1 MAPDGHF
8 QAYDARNGQLLWQ
21 WQTGAGADAPAITY
35 EIDGVQYVAIAAGGL
50 ATQTASTNGD
60 MVWAFSLRGSPNNRL
75 AQFEPPPP
83 PPTSVSFAFTGLL
96 KGGVPVEKTN
106 AVRMVDYNFSP
117 QRITVEAGSKVTF
130 TNGGGT
136 PHNAAGA
143 DAGGWDTGLLEGGQA
158 ATVTFNQPGTYNYI
172 CAPHTFMIGQ
182 IIVTRQANEK
192 CALTRKRFK
201 FSTLRY
207 GFGGGRVLPVGAPIP
222 L

>member
-1 MAPDGHF
+1 
-8 QAYDARNGQLLWQ
+8 LWQ

-35 EIDGVQYVAIAAGGL
+35 EIDRVQYAAIAAGGL

-117 QRITVEAGSKVTF
+117 QRITPTAAARPT
-130 TNGGGT
+130 T
-136 PHNAAGA
+136 PPAPMRAAGIP
-143 DAGGWDTGLLEGGQA
+143 GFSRA
-158 ATVTFNQPGTYNYI
+158 ARPR
-172 CAPHTFMIGQ
+172 PSP
-182 IIVTRQANEK
+182 
-192 CALTRKRFK
+192 
-201 FSTLRY
+201 STSPVPITISVLRT
-207 GFGGGRVLPVGAPIP
+207 PS
-222 L
+222 